1 MHWETVVLTRL
12 GPIVK
17 QCRET
22 FQPNRLATPRFV
34 ITWARL
40 SGLTFQ
46 SVPSFFSDPSNE
58 KEFILL
64 KIRIRIKIKKSFYSD
79 DDDDDDPPV

>member
-1 MHWETVVLTRL
+1 MLTRL

-34 ITWARL
+34 ITWAGL

-64 KIRIRIKIKKSFYSD
+64 KIRIIRIKIKKSFYSD
-79 DDDDDDPPV
+79 DDDDDDSPV